1 MSPIVDYPSPHL
13 ADCNVSSKRQA
24 LEPLAPPRA
33 TKRVPISWS
42 LLRWID
48 PALQAVA
55 QNRA

>member
-1 MSPIVDYPSPHL
+1 MEDPSPHL